1 LAYVE
6 TQLLTKRY
14 GRFTALDGC
23 TLGVER
29 GEVFGLLGPNGAG
42 KTTLLR
48 LLLGMLRPTS
58 GQATIDG
65 LDCYRD
71 AVEVHRRLSYLP
83 GEARLFR
90 QLGGRETLKFFCDLR
105 PEVSFPRALELAER
119 LDLDLTRTVA
129 LMSTGMRQKLSLVAA
144 LAVET
149 PLVILDEPTS
159 SLDPTVRAEVIALVA
174 DARRA
179 GRTVMFSSHVLAE
192 VEQVCDRV
200 VILRRGQLVHTQ
212 RMRELRRQHRI
223 RARLTGEL
231 PPPPESC
238 REGLSLSTNGAGAVT
253 IETPGELSPLLGWL
267 AQAPLAEV
275 QIEPVGLR
283 AVYERFHPL
292 TEMEGTSE
300 VNGL

>member
-1 LAYVE
+1 MPYVE

-14 GRFTALDGC
+14 GGFTALDGC

-48 LLLGMLRPTS
+48 LLLGMLRPTA
-58 GQATIDG
+58 GHATIDG
-65 LDCYRD
+65 LDCYRQSL
-71 AVEVHRRLSYLP
+71 AVHRRLSYLP

-90 QLGGRETLKFFCDLR
+90 QLRGRETLKFFCDLR
-105 PEVSFPRALELAER
+105 PEPSFPRALELAER
-119 LDLDLTRTVA
+119 LDLDLTRNVA

-179 GRTVMFSSHVLAE
+179 DG
-192 VEQVCDRV
+192 
-200 VILRRGQLVHTQ
+200 
-212 RMRELRRQHRI
+212 
-223 RARLTGEL
+223 
-231 PPPPESC
+231 P
-238 REGLSLSTNGAGAVT
+238 
-253 IETPGELSPLLGWL
+253 
-267 AQAPLAEV
+267 
-275 QIEPVGLR
+275 
-283 AVYERFHPL
+283 
-292 TEMEGTSE
+292 
-300 VNGL
+300 